1 MTAIAGAAWRTL
13 AFAVIAF
20 AAVLVA
26 APSVARAHAVLV
38 DSDPRA
44 DAVLR
49 KGPDSIALT
58 FDQPVRLVSLR
69 VIAIDGGVAPVPIG
83 TSTPAETIRVTLDR
97 AFPAGTYVLAYR
109 GISTDGHPVQG
120 TLGFAVGAGVAP
132 QAPQPLADED
142 DGWLAA
148 AIGLRFVN
156 GAILAA
162 VAGGFL
168 YRVFVATPGALAAR
182 TFTRLACI
190 GAAISLLDVGVRA
203 GFALDAPA
211 AALFDPDLWRAGLD
225 QAAGR
230 ARLAAAYGFLLL
242 AVAWHGG
249 GRIVVGALGVALALA
264 GAVWSSHTTAPAP
277 RWFGT
282 VAIAVHVAAAI
293 YWVGSFAPLLGALER
308 RADEAK
314 RALDRFARGAP
325 VAIAALVLSGAALL
339 AVQSGGETPPPSGIY
354 MLAMALK
361 LALVAVMLGL
371 AAQNRWRTVPMWP
384 RAQAASAWRLSR
396 NIRFEAA
403 MALGV
408 LGFAAVLAFSPPP
421 RVVAEAGRA
430 GGLTLRMADVEATTV
445 AVAGPAAGALV
456 TLEPG
461 RSGTNA
467 LAVVLTDTDELPL
480 AARATLVTLTPTG
493 GGPSARHE
501 LRGTGPGAFRL
512 DRVELPVTGVWRL
525 TIHAEGAHDP
535 VELEAEVTIR

>member
-1 MTAIAGAAWRTL
+1 MTAIAGAAWQTL
-13 AFAVIAF
+13 AFALIAF

-26 APSVARAHAVLV
+26 APSVAHAHAVLV

-49 KGPDSIALT
+49 KGPDSVGLT

-69 VIAIDGGVAPVPIG
+69 VIAIDGGVTPVPTG
-83 TSTPAETIRVTLDR
+83 TSAPAETIRVTLDR

-120 TLGFAVGAGVAP
+120 TLGFAVGAAVAP
-132 QAPQPLADED
+132 QAPQSLAHEG

-168 YRVFVATPGALAAR
+168 YRIFVAPPGALAAR

-190 GAAISLLDVGVRA
+190 GAAASLLDVGVRA
-203 GFALDAPA
+203 GFAFDAPA
-211 AALFDPDLWRAGLD
+211 AALFDADLWRAGLD
-225 QAAGR
+225 QTAGR

-242 AVAWHGG
+242 ALAWHGG
-249 GRIVVGALGVALALA
+249 GRLVVGSLGVALALA
-264 GAVWSSHTTAPAP
+264 GVVWSSHTTAPAP

-282 VAIAVHVAAAI
+282 LAIAVHVAAAI

-325 VAIAALVLSGAALL
+325 VAIAALILSGAALL
-339 AVQSGGETPPPSGIY
+339 AVQSGGEAPPPSGIY
-354 MLAMALK
+354 VLAIALK

-384 RAQAASAWRLSR
+384 HAQAASGWRLSR
-396 NIRFEAA
+396 NICFEGA

-430 GGLTLRMADVEATTV
+430 GELTLRMADVEAATV
-445 AVAGPAAGALV
+445 AVAGATVGAVV

-461 RSGTNA
+461 RAGPNA
-467 LAVVLTDTDELPL
+467 LAFVLTDADELPL
-480 AARATLVTLTPTG
+480 AAAAATVSLTPASG
-493 GGPSARHE
+493 GSAARYDI
-501 LRGTGPGAFRL
+501 RASGPGAFRL
-512 DRVELPVTGVWRL
+512 DRIELAAPGVWRL
-525 TIHAEGAHDP
+525 TIRAEGAHDP